1 MTEQNEAHPPTA
13 ALNAI
18 TQQEMRIA
26 AKVFAEFKDANHKPT
41 VEEMDVLATIPQGSG
56 LLICTSTELEGA
68 RFLLNSELDENG
80 AEKQIVVG
88 RSPDSD
94 IFLDDVTVS
103 RQHAVFTPNAGS
115 FVITDNNSLN
125 GTYLNGDRVDTAFLK
140 NGSELQIGKYIFA
153 FFLGVG
159 E

>member
-1 MTEQNEAHPPTA
+1 MTEHNEAHPPTA
-13 ALNAI
+13 ALNLL
-18 TQQEMRIA
+18 TQEELRIA
-26 AKVFAEFKDANHKPT
+26 AKVTAEFENAHHKPT
-41 VEEMDVLATIPQGSG
+41 VEELGVLATIPRGSG

-94 IFLDDVTVS
+94 VFLDDVTVS

-115 FVITDNNSLN
+115 FAITDNNSLN
-125 GTYLNGDRVDTAFLK
+125 GTYLNGDRVDTAFLM
-140 NGSELQIGKYIFA
+140 NGSEIQIGKYIFA